1 MITEKKIGKINLKRL
16 GFHQTRKTGGILK
29 IF

>member
-1 MITEKKIGKINLKRL
+1 MITEKKIGKINLKRF
-16 GFHQTRKTGGILK
+16 GFHQTQKTGGILK